1 MSGGFF
7 DYDQYRIGNIID
19 GIEREINR
27 QEQGLNEYLTLEPAT
42 LDKFRD
48 AVYYLKVAQIYA
60 QRVDWLL
67 SGDDGE
73 TSFHNRLTQDL
84 EELVREYI

>member
-27 QEQGLNEYLTLEPAT
+27 QEQGLNEYLTLEPT
-42 LDKFRD
+42 TIDKLHD
-48 AVYYLKVAQIYA
+48 AVYYLKVAQTYA

-73 TSFHNRLTQDL
+73 TSFCERLAEDL
-84 EELVREYI
+84 RKI